1 MSTVLTSQYRYKI
14 EMTYLDTVKNKPT
27 KIRTECIKSIIIDRN
42 YTDNSMPIIYASLK
56 LDRALMDDMI
66 LNSNH
71 NLIILIIYKYDN
83 LIDFKEEIEVFKDKF
98 IYYTPDS
105 VNKNNNIDY
114 TDDSSEEHLGN
125 TFREALFGM
134 ISIDMINRNKRL
146 IEINSTSISMYD
158 CIKYCLNGFNNV
170 IIEPFHNDENMS
182 RFIMPT
188 QESVNK
194 AIRYL
199 NSYKVFYNSPYIF
212 FQDFDYT
219 YLVSSNA
226 YQFNKL
232 NETYSSVIIKI
243 KDIDDKSA
251 NDIGQI
257 LNNESK
263 TYEVI
268 VSFSNTILYNNSII
282 NKSIDKIR
290 GITSTG
296 NTEVELKNKDSY
308 SINEKTKLVRLNN
321 DNTNMLSNI
330 EAYNNNNSVFL
341 YITKNDLDLDLFSL
355 NKRISVENI
364 DRYKEYNGNY
374 MMTRKRELLLREDD
388 TFIAMTML
396 NMKLIG

>member
-1 MSTVLTSQYRYKI
+1 
-14 EMTYLDTVKNKPT
+14 
-27 KIRTECIKSIIIDRN
+27 
-42 YTDNSMPIIYASLK
+42 
-56 LDRALMDDMI
+56 
-66 LNSNH
+66 
-71 NLIILIIYKYDN
+71 
-83 LIDFKEEIEVFKDKF
+83 
-98 IYYTPDS
+98 
-105 VNKNNNIDY
+105 
-114 TDDSSEEHLGN
+114 
-125 TFREALFGM
+125 
-134 ISIDMINRNKRL
+134 
-146 IEINSTSISMYD
+146 
-158 CIKYCLNGFNNV
+158 
-170 IIEPFHNDENMS
+170 
-182 RFIMPT
+182 MPT

-199 NSYKVFYNSPYIF
+199 NSCKVFYNSPYIF

-330 EAYNNNNSVFL
+330 EAYNNNNSMFL